1 MKPVTCIALIF
12 AAAVSILAQDQ
23 ERLDKRTPQEKKI
36 DSPIFVSL
44 RQFED
49 SLSAGVPRDQ
59 SMSCFHQFRR
69 DTTNRIYVIIKVH
82 GGNGE
87 AQSAIEETGGSI
99 AKDYLGKIYCW
110 VKPESLRSL
119 IKIETI
125 IGIEIFHPPKTR

>member
-1 MKPVTCIALIF
+1 MKSVTCIALMF
-12 AAAVSILAQDQ
+12 AAAVSIFAQDQ
-23 ERLDKRTPQEKKI
+23 ETLDKRTPQEKKI

-44 RQFED
+44 MRFED

-59 SMSCFHQFRR
+59 SMSCFYQFLR

-82 GGNGE
+82 GGNSD

-99 AKDYLGKIYCW
+99 AKNYLGKIYCW

-119 IKIETI
+119 IKIEAI
-125 IGIEIFHPPKTR
+125 IGIEMFHSLKTQ